1 MKNFVILL
9 VAFVFVFCSCSKDN
23 SGVQKITSANDCEYC
38 INCGWENGEIRFY
51 NEDAEFCIKP
61 KMSGELTFKCCYGSA
76 HLIVHEKNGMTLFD
90 AYFGNPDIASCVVH
104 KDKEIVFKIT
114 DTDNFY
120 FTLSDI
126 KIVGNGSSGVEQD
139 DSDNENYN
147 DF

>member
-9 VAFVFVFCSCSKDN
+9 VAFVFCSCSKDN
-23 SGVQKITSANDCEYC
+23 SGEQKITSANDCEYC

-120 FTLSDI
+120 FNFTLSDI

>member
-9 VAFVFVFCSCSKDN
+9 VAFAFVFCSCSKDN
-23 SGVQKITSANDCEYC
+23 LGVQKITSANDCEYC
-38 INCGWENGEIRFY
+38 INCGWENGKIRFY
-51 NEDAEFCIKP
+51 DEDAEFCIKP

-90 AYFGNPDIASCVVH
+90 AHFSNQGIASCVVQ
-104 KDKEIVFKIT
+104 KGKEIVFKIT
-114 DTDNFY
+114 YTDI

-126 KIVGNGSSGVEQD
+126 KIVGNGSSEQD